1 LATSYAWF
9 GLVDAKTKKPLRN
22 AIKADGPESQARLK
36 LAAPDSA
43 AASIGWAIRLI
54 HEFGTLGSRS
64 RGGWGSVTVDGDGL
78 EGPFDPS
85 KVTVPWQRCLQSD
98 WAQGIARCDLGP
110 WIWESQKPYS
120 EWHQAM
126 SLVAE
131 ERRAARQFLKQPD
144 GDLRKALG
152 FAGTGR
158 MPSPLRWKLV
168 EDRSGGLK
176 VRIFAMPHALPRD
189 SGESLSAEHLQRAW
203 RDVARHLDS
212 SANLQRAFEA

>member
-1 LATSYAWF
+1 
-9 GLVDAKTKKPLRN
+9 
-22 AIKADGPESQARLK
+22 
-36 LAAPDSA
+36 
-43 AASIGWAIRLI
+43 
-54 HEFGTLGSRS
+54 
-64 RGGWGSVTVDGDGL
+64 
-78 EGPFDPS
+78 
-85 KVTVPWQRCLQSD
+85 
-98 WAQGIARCDLGP
+98 LGP